1 MKIGYPC
8 INNSIPHTSPSTF
21 RLASYSESKLV
32 QTVKD
37 NLVHLDKI
45 LRYNVRNNLLFFRIS
60 SDLVPFASH
69 PICKLN
75 WCMLFKSEFEQ
86 IGDYIKQHD
95 IRISMH
101 PDQFVILNSPNNEV
115 LTNSINELRYHC
127 KILDAMRLDITAKV
141 QIHVGGV
148 YGNKIEAIER
158 FVKTYND
165 RRLIDDIIKGR
176 LVIENDD
183 HLFTLM
189 DCLNINKQTG
199 IPILF
204 DNFHHELFC
213 NGEPLRVALH
223 NVMLTWN
230 KKVDGTPMI
239 DYSSRNNAENKKG
252 TQIRKVKH
260 ADTIN
265 TNSFGEFLKKTEG
278 LDFDVVLEIKDKE
291 KSALKGLKLFKELG
305 TGFAVASSPMV

>member
-127 KILDAMRLDITAKV
+127 KILDAMHLDTTAKV

-183 HLFTLM
+183 HLFNLM

-213 NGEPLRVALH
+213 NGEPLRFALH
-223 NVMLTWN
+223 NAMLTWN

-239 DYSSRNNAENKKG
+239 DYSSRNNAENKKR

-265 TNSFGEFLKKTEG
+265 TNSFGKFLKRTEG
-278 LDFDVVLEIKDKE
+278 LDIDVMLEIKDKE
-291 KSALKGLKLFKELG
+291 KSALRGSKLFKEFG
-305 TGFAVASSPMV
+305 TDFAVASSPMV

>member
-32 QTVKD
+32 QTVKG

-75 WCMLFKSEFEQ
+75 WCMLFKPEFEQ

-127 KILDAMRLDITAKV
+127 KILDAMRLDTTAKV

-148 YGNKIEAIER
+148 YGNKIEAMER
-158 FVKTYND
+158 FVK
-165 RRLIDDIIKGR
+165 LI
-176 LVIENDD
+176 
-183 HLFTLM
+183 M
-189 DCLNINKQTG
+189 
-199 IPILF
+199 
-204 DNFHHELFC
+204 
-213 NGEPLRVALH
+213 
-223 NVMLTWN
+223 
-230 KKVDGTPMI
+230 
-239 DYSSRNNAENKKG
+239 
-252 TQIRKVKH
+252 
-260 ADTIN
+260 
-265 TNSFGEFLKKTEG
+265 TE
-278 LDFDVVLEIKDKE
+278 D
-291 KSALKGLKLFKELG
+291 
-305 TGFAVASSPMV
+305 